1 MDKKILVKEI
11 IDDGKELIKAL
22 DETQFEVKAAM
33 WFYLTDSDEWRLLI
47 ASPYVEENGPKKAYH
62 LIQKE
67 LKKLSLPSGIS
78 LKDISLLSP
87 QHDLIILMK
96 KAIRTGAGISDIR
109 FTRNVIDNRLI
120 EDALIYRII

>member
-1 MDKKILVKEI
+1 LVKEI
-11 IDDGKELIKAL
+11 IDDGKELIEAL

-33 WFYLTDSDEWRLLI
+33 WFYQADSDEWRLLI
-47 ASPYVEENGPKKAYH
+47 ASPYVEENGPKKAYN

-109 FTRNVIDNRLI
+109 FTRNVIDGRLI
-120 EDALIYRII
+120 EDALIYRMI